1 MASAT
6 NIKIES
12 FIDNKKQI
20 HSQIFTHFSSNENIK
35 NTKKNIMKTCMNDVL
50 SHLCFSID
58 SENIILDFR
67 YFKFLSSSE
76 NYDLMI
82 SYIVSIIQ
90 NVLKNKE
97 TIIFHV
103 NMDTI
108 TLLHVEK
115 HFGFIKNFSQILN
128 NKFPDRL
135 DICYIY
141 NASFV
146 FSKILGIVSVF
157 IDKTTQQK
165 IKLVKEI

>member
-1 MASAT
+1 MSLD
-6 NIKIES
+6 I
-12 FIDNKKQI
+12 QQ
-20 HSQIFTHFSSNENIK
+20 QIFTHFSSNENIK
-35 NTKKNIMKTCMNDVL
+35 NTKKNIMKTCLNEVL
-50 SHLCFSID
+50 KNLCFSLD
-58 SENIILDFR
+58 NKNIVLDFR

-76 NYDLMI
+76 NYDLII
-82 SYIVSIIQ
+82 SFVVSVIQ
-90 NVLKNKE
+90 NVLKN
-97 TIIFHV
+97 TDSVIFHV

-135 DICYIY
+135 NICYIY

>member
-1 MASAT
+1 MSLD
-6 NIKIES
+6 I
-12 FIDNKKQI
+12 QQ
-20 HSQIFTHFSSNENIK
+20 QIFTHFSSNENIK
-35 NTKKNIMKTCMNDVL
+35 NTKKNIMKTCLNEVL
-50 SHLCFSID
+50 KNLCFSLD
-58 SENIILDFR
+58 NKNIVLDFR

-76 NYDLMI
+76 NYDLII
-82 SYIVSIIQ
+82 SFIVSVIQ

-97 TIIFHV
+97 TVILHV

-135 DICYIY
+135 NVCYIY

-146 FSKILGIVSVF
+146 FSKILGIVSIF

-165 IKLVKEI
+165 IKLVKEP